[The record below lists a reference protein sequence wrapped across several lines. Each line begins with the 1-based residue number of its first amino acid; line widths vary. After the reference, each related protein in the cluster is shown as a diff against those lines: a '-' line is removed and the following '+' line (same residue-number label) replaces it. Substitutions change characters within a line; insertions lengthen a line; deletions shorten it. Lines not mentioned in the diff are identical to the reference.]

1 LFRAMRLVR
10 LVKIQQKLKLGE
22 LAEHV
27 EDNLGMNPSVLKL
40 LKPLIVMGA
49 AAHALTCFFFSGFP
63 PKASI
68 QKATHTIFNNDVLGF
83 CYDDYSRIWR

>member
-1 LFRAMRLVR
+1 MRLVR

-49 AAHALTCFFFSGFP
+49 AAHALTCFFFGLPAKSVN
-63 PKASI
+63 PKSDPHNI
-68 QKATHTIFNNDVLGF
+68 
-83 CYDDYSRIWR
+83 